1 MAPVLNSVILGCVP
15 KSGIVG
21 VLGMCT
27 FNFYGCSQTIS
38 HELLALSD
46 GLILAILVSV
56 QWCLIAILIE
66 ILGLLMM
73 WYNFIYLCMVIFISS
88 FVRYDFKSLVVYY

>member
-1 MAPVLNSVILGCVP
+1 MWQVATVLNSAILDCVP

-21 VLGMCT
+21 VLGIYT
-27 FNFYGCSQTIS
+27 FNFYGCSQTVS

-46 GLILAILVSV
+46 GLILAILVGV

-66 ILGLLMM
+66 ILG
-73 WYNFIYLCMVIFISS
+73 Y
-88 FVRYDFKSLVVYY
+88 